1 MFTLLY
7 FPQPATIRKRAIK
20 EIKMATS
27 WTKNQV
33 VICFNDYDNT
43 WSCKT
48 IPLTLNQAIKFV
60 IHVTHGHVFH
70 KNYKIVSLTEWDA
83 MQKETTT
90 A

>member
-1 MFTLLY
+1 MS
-7 FPQPATIRKRAIK
+7 
-20 EIKMATS
+20 TS

-33 VICFNDYDNT
+33 VIHFNDYDNT

-48 IPLTLNQAIKFV
+48 IPLTLKQAIKFV
-60 IHVTHGHVFH
+60 TYVTKGKVFH
-70 KNYKIVSLTEWDA
+70 KNYKIVSLTEWDT